1 MEAVPRM
8 PMIWLDLKEAGEFA
22 FNAAVKKF
30 VLKNYGENPENYN
43 EELRKL
49 ELLRQSAVN
58 VPRDFE
64 GCSTLRKYFGQLHY
78 LQSRIPM
85 GAEQEAAVPIVWTE
99 IFSGKTVTHE
109 DIKYEQACI
118 LYNLG
123 ALHSMLGAM
132 DKRVSEEGMKVS
144 CTHFQCAAGAF
155 TYLRDH
161 FPHSYSV
168 DMSHQILNL
177 NINLM
182 LGQAQECLLE
192 KSMLDNRKSFL
203 VARISAQVV
212 DYYKE
217 ACRALENSETASLLG
232 KIQKDWKKLVQMK
245 IYYFAAVA
253 HLHMG
258 KQAEEQQKFGER
270 VIYFQ
275 SALDKL
281 NEAIKLAKGQPE
293 TVQEALR
300 FTMDVIGGKYN
311 SAKKD
316 NDFIYHEA
324 VPALDT
330 LQSVKGAPLV
340 KALPVNPTDPAVTGP
355 DIFAKLV
362 PMAAHEASSLYSEE
376 KAKLLRDVMAKI
388 EAKNEVLDQFMDS
401 MQLDPETV
409 DNLEMYSHIPP
420 ILMEKCAALSVRPD
434 TVKNLVQSM
443 QVLSGVFTDVEASL
457 KEIRDLL
464 EEDEA
469 QERKL
474 QELLGKVPPVQGS
487 PPPPSL
493 GLTEVSKEC
502 SKYMEVH
509 EKASFT
515 NTELHKAMNLH
526 IGNLRLLSGP
536 LEQVRAALPS
546 PALTEDDK
554 LVLQNL
560 KRILAKVQEM
570 RDQRMSLEQQL
581 REMIQ
586 KDDITTSLVTTDRSE
601 MKKLFEEQL
610 KKYDQIKVY
619 LEQNLAAQENVLK
632 ALTDANVKY
641 ATVRK
646 ALAEVEHKWNT
657 TVQTLVASY
666 EAYEDLMK
674 KSQEGKDFYTDLEG
688 KAAKLLEKA
697 RAACQA
703 AEANRQQILEK
714 EMKKQPP
721 PRPTAP
727 KPALQKK
734 PPELEATGLDA
745 GDLPLPLGS
754 LVLPE
759 LPEELRSLPPD
770 VLAGHLARLPPNTL
784 AALATGLRPPEPFL
798 PAARLASAPL
808 QPFAPP
814 RFPGPPALPGHYR
827 LPAAPTVAP
836 GPFPPGGGAPGQ
848 LLQPT
853 APQPAGPPQSSAPAA
868 APQLF
873 PAAPLMRAPLQP
885 GFGGPHVLPPRSSP
899 QHGPAPAASYGLGQ
913 PGVPAPGPL
922 APPTLGPAPV
932 GGPEPA
938 PGARPATTTVDSIQA
953 PISSCTAPPRLPAPP
968 GPFLAPQRPG
978 GGPAPF
984 PYAQGGLQPF
994 GQPAQPPFPPGQH
1007 PHTFAPPTQLQPG
1020 MEMPAR
1026 AQGPQQFPPA
1036 PPFLPPGRAQVP
1048 LPFQPPARPPLPPA
1062 QPQFAQQPFAA
1073 GPGGQPALPPQLY
1086 QLPGQDKLPPQGLAP
1101 PTGALPFPRPPAQSG
1116 PPLHAAL
1123 GGLQP
1128 VPASSPA
1135 LPFCPTS
1142 APPSSQMPSGTIA
1155 LGPPQPTPASQA
1167 GPHHVPPSP
1176 SPGLS
1181 QMPGAVVVQGPLVPS
1196 PAPSPQPALP
1206 MQPPP
1211 LVPGPQRPPPSLTP
1225 GTAPLPQG
1233 PGDVPFQRQSS
1244 CTDDLLSSS
1253 PESQHGGSKAAVG
1266 QPLLQPTKAD
1276 AKEGQKPKAVQLIEN
1291 DPYEKPER
1299 VLRLLA
1305 ELDCFRGLVERL
1317 ERPGPGGGTELDA
1330 VWKELQ
1336 DAQER
1341 DARQLSIA
1349 IARCYSMKNRHQDIM
1364 PYDRNRVVLRS
1375 GKDDYINASRVED
1388 LSPYCPTII
1397 ATQAPLLGTAADFWL
1412 MIYEQKVSVIVML
1425 VSEQE
1430 LDKKVL
1436 RYFPPERGQPMVQG
1450 PITLILTSLKVAP
1463 THVERMITLQ
1473 YRDQSLKRTVVH
1485 LQFTSWPE
1493 LGLPDS
1499 KGSLLRFIQEV
1510 HGHYLHQRPLHTPVV
1525 VHCSSGVGRTGAFC
1539 LLYAAMQELEAGN
1552 GIPDLAQLVKRMRQ
1566 QRKHMLQEKL
1576 HLKFCYEAVLLHAEQ
1591 VLQRH
1596 GVGAPAV
1603 PKATNSASPKVGVLM
1618 GVGGAVPPPELTGP
1632 LSLQLY
1638 FHQDPQDLVLGGDM
1652 PISSIQ
1658 ATIAK
1663 LSIRPAGVSGEP
1675 DPAPPPPDAADT
1687 EVTPVLPDGVMDGVG
1702 TPEPSPPGPPLPEPP
1717 ADPESSNHLAESPEP
1732 PGGQPVA
1739 PPAAPPS
1746 SSLELLASL
1755 TPEAFTLD
1763 ASLKG
1768 KQRMNKQN
1776 FLQAQTG
1783 EGLRGPRPS
1792 DDPLSMLDP
1801 LWTLNKA

>member
-1 MEAVPRM
+1 
-8 PMIWLDLKEAGEFA
+8 
-22 FNAAVKKF
+22 
-30 VLKNYGENPENYN
+30 
-43 EELRKL
+43 
-49 ELLRQSAVN
+49 QSAVN

-85 GAEQEAAVPIVWTE
+85 GAEQEAAVPIAWTE

-132 DKRVSEEGMKVS
+132 DKRVSEE
-144 CTHFQCAAGAF
+144 CAAGAF

-161 FPHSYSV
+161 FPHTYSV

-388 EAKNEVLDQFMDS
+388 EAKNEVLDQFTDS
-401 MQLDPETV
+401 MQLDPDTV
-409 DNLEMYSHIPP
+409 DNLDMYSHIPP

-474 QELLGKVPPVQGS
+474 QELLGKLPAPQGS
-487 PPPPSL
+487 PPPPSSSP
-493 GLTEVSKEC
+493 GLAEVSKEC
-502 SKYMEVH
+502 SKYLEVH

-546 PALTEDDK
+546 PALTEDEK
-554 LVLQNL
+554 QVLQNL
-560 KRILAKVQEM
+560 KRILGKVQEM
-570 RDQRMSLEQQL
+570 RDQRTSLEQQL

-641 ATVRK
+641 AAVRK

-727 KPALQKK
+727 KPALQRKE
-734 PPELEATGLDA
+734 PDAAGLDA
-745 GDLPLPLGS
+745 GDLPPPGS
-754 LVLPE
+754 LVLSE
-759 LPEELRSLPPD
+759 LPEELRSL
-770 VLAGHLARLPPNTL
+770 
-784 AALATGLRPPEPFL
+784 
-798 PAARLASAPL
+798 
-808 QPFAPP
+808 
-814 RFPGPPALPGHYR
+814 
-827 LPAAPTVAP
+827 
-836 GPFPPGGGAPGQ
+836 
-848 LLQPT
+848 
-853 APQPAGPPQSSAPAA
+853 
-868 APQLF
+868 
-873 PAAPLMRAPLQP
+873 
-885 GFGGPHVLPPRSSP
+885 
-899 QHGPAPAASYGLGQ
+899 
-913 PGVPAPGPL
+913 
-922 APPTLGPAPV
+922 
-932 GGPEPA
+932 
-938 PGARPATTTVDSIQA
+938 
-953 PISSCTAPPRLPAPP
+953 
-968 GPFLAPQRPG
+968 
-978 GGPAPF
+978 
-984 PYAQGGLQPF
+984 
-994 GQPAQPPFPPGQH
+994 
-1007 PHTFAPPTQLQPG
+1007 
-1020 MEMPAR
+1020 
-1026 AQGPQQFPPA
+1026 
-1036 PPFLPPGRAQVP
+1036 
-1048 LPFQPPARPPLPPA
+1048 
-1062 QPQFAQQPFAA
+1062 
-1073 GPGGQPALPPQLY
+1073 
-1086 QLPGQDKLPPQGLAP
+1086 
-1101 PTGALPFPRPPAQSG
+1101 
-1116 PPLHAAL
+1116 
-1123 GGLQP
+1123 
-1128 VPASSPA
+1128 
-1135 LPFCPTS
+1135 
-1142 APPSSQMPSGTIA
+1142 
-1155 LGPPQPTPASQA
+1155 
-1167 GPHHVPPSP
+1167 
-1176 SPGLS
+1176 
-1181 QMPGAVVVQGPLVPS
+1181 
-1196 PAPSPQPALP
+1196 
-1206 MQPPP
+1206 
-1211 LVPGPQRPPPSLTP
+1211 
-1225 GTAPLPQG
+1225 
-1233 PGDVPFQRQSS
+1233 
-1244 CTDDLLSSS
+1244 
-1253 PESQHGGSKAAVG
+1253 
-1266 QPLLQPTKAD
+1266 
-1276 AKEGQKPKAVQLIEN
+1276 
-1291 DPYEKPER
+1291 
-1299 VLRLLA
+1299 
-1305 ELDCFRGLVERL
+1305 
-1317 ERPGPGGGTELDA
+1317 
-1330 VWKELQ
+1330 
-1336 DAQER
+1336 
-1341 DARQLSIA
+1341 
-1349 IARCYSMKNRHQDIM
+1349 
-1364 PYDRNRVVLRS
+1364 
-1375 GKDDYINASRVED
+1375 
-1388 LSPYCPTII
+1388 
-1397 ATQAPLLGTAADFWL
+1397 
-1412 MIYEQKVSVIVML
+1412 
-1425 VSEQE
+1425 
-1430 LDKKVL
+1430 
-1436 RYFPPERGQPMVQG
+1436 
-1450 PITLILTSLKVAP
+1450 
-1463 THVERMITLQ
+1463 
-1473 YRDQSLKRTVVH
+1473 
-1485 LQFTSWPE
+1485 
-1493 LGLPDS
+1493 
-1499 KGSLLRFIQEV
+1499 
-1510 HGHYLHQRPLHTPVV
+1510 
-1525 VHCSSGVGRTGAFC
+1525 
-1539 LLYAAMQELEAGN
+1539 
-1552 GIPDLAQLVKRMRQ
+1552 
-1566 QRKHMLQEKL
+1566 
-1576 HLKFCYEAVLLHAEQ
+1576 
-1591 VLQRH
+1591 
-1596 GVGAPAV
+1596 
-1603 PKATNSASPKVGVLM
+1603 
-1618 GVGGAVPPPELTGP
+1618 
-1632 LSLQLY
+1632 
-1638 FHQDPQDLVLGGDM
+1638 
-1652 PISSIQ
+1652 
-1658 ATIAK
+1658 
-1663 LSIRPAGVSGEP
+1663 
-1675 DPAPPPPDAADT
+1675 
-1687 EVTPVLPDGVMDGVG
+1687 
-1702 TPEPSPPGPPLPEPP
+1702 
-1717 ADPESSNHLAESPEP
+1717 
-1732 PGGQPVA
+1732 
-1739 PPAAPPS
+1739 
-1746 SSLELLASL
+1746 
-1755 TPEAFTLD
+1755 
-1763 ASLKG
+1763 
-1768 KQRMNKQN
+1768 
-1776 FLQAQTG
+1776 
-1783 EGLRGPRPS
+1783 
-1792 DDPLSMLDP
+1792 
-1801 LWTLNKA
+1801 

>member
-22 FNAAVKKF
+22 FNAAVKK
-30 VLKNYGENPENYN
+30 
-43 EELRKL
+43 
-49 ELLRQSAVN
+49 SAVN

-85 GAEQEAAVPIVWTE
+85 GAEQEAAVPIAWTE

-132 DKRVSEEGMKVS
+132 DKRVSEE
-144 CTHFQCAAGAF
+144 CAAGAF

-362 PMAAHEASSLYSEE
+362 PMAAHEASSLYSGE

-409 DNLEMYSHIPP
+409 DNLDMYSHIPP

-469 QERKL
+469 QEQKL
-474 QELLGKVPPVQGS
+474 QELLGKVPPPQGS
-487 PPPPSL
+487 PLPLSP
-493 GLTEVSKEC
+493 GLAEVSKEC

-536 LEQVRAALPS
+536 LEQVRAAP
-546 PALTEDDK
+546 PCPPDDK
-554 LVLQNL
+554 QVLQNL

-570 RDQRMSLEQQL
+570 RDQRTSLEQQL

-586 KDDITTSLVTTDRSE
+586 KDDITTSLVTADRSE

-641 ATVRK
+641 AAVRK

-734 PPELEATGLDA
+734 
-745 GDLPLPLGS
+745 
-754 LVLPE
+754 
-759 LPEELRSLPPD
+759 
-770 VLAGHLARLPPNTL
+770 
-784 AALATGLRPPEPFL
+784 
-798 PAARLASAPL
+798 
-808 QPFAPP
+808 
-814 RFPGPPALPGHYR
+814 
-827 LPAAPTVAP
+827 
-836 GPFPPGGGAPGQ
+836 
-848 LLQPT
+848 
-853 APQPAGPPQSSAPAA
+853 
-868 APQLF
+868 
-873 PAAPLMRAPLQP
+873 
-885 GFGGPHVLPPRSSP
+885 
-899 QHGPAPAASYGLGQ
+899 
-913 PGVPAPGPL
+913 
-922 APPTLGPAPV
+922 
-932 GGPEPA
+932 
-938 PGARPATTTVDSIQA
+938 
-953 PISSCTAPPRLPAPP
+953 
-968 GPFLAPQRPG
+968 
-978 GGPAPF
+978 
-984 PYAQGGLQPF
+984 
-994 GQPAQPPFPPGQH
+994 
-1007 PHTFAPPTQLQPG
+1007 
-1020 MEMPAR
+1020 
-1026 AQGPQQFPPA
+1026 
-1036 PPFLPPGRAQVP
+1036 
-1048 LPFQPPARPPLPPA
+1048 
-1062 QPQFAQQPFAA
+1062 
-1073 GPGGQPALPPQLY
+1073 
-1086 QLPGQDKLPPQGLAP
+1086 
-1101 PTGALPFPRPPAQSG
+1101 
-1116 PPLHAAL
+1116 
-1123 GGLQP
+1123 
-1128 VPASSPA
+1128 
-1135 LPFCPTS
+1135 
-1142 APPSSQMPSGTIA
+1142 
-1155 LGPPQPTPASQA
+1155 
-1167 GPHHVPPSP
+1167 
-1176 SPGLS
+1176 
-1181 QMPGAVVVQGPLVPS
+1181 
-1196 PAPSPQPALP
+1196 
-1206 MQPPP
+1206 
-1211 LVPGPQRPPPSLTP
+1211 
-1225 GTAPLPQG
+1225 
-1233 PGDVPFQRQSS
+1233 
-1244 CTDDLLSSS
+1244 
-1253 PESQHGGSKAAVG
+1253 
-1266 QPLLQPTKAD
+1266 
-1276 AKEGQKPKAVQLIEN
+1276 
-1291 DPYEKPER
+1291 
-1299 VLRLLA
+1299 
-1305 ELDCFRGLVERL
+1305 
-1317 ERPGPGGGTELDA
+1317 
-1330 VWKELQ
+1330 
-1336 DAQER
+1336 
-1341 DARQLSIA
+1341 
-1349 IARCYSMKNRHQDIM
+1349 
-1364 PYDRNRVVLRS
+1364 
-1375 GKDDYINASRVED
+1375 
-1388 LSPYCPTII
+1388 
-1397 ATQAPLLGTAADFWL
+1397 
-1412 MIYEQKVSVIVML
+1412 
-1425 VSEQE
+1425 
-1430 LDKKVL
+1430 
-1436 RYFPPERGQPMVQG
+1436 
-1450 PITLILTSLKVAP
+1450 
-1463 THVERMITLQ
+1463 
-1473 YRDQSLKRTVVH
+1473 
-1485 LQFTSWPE
+1485 
-1493 LGLPDS
+1493 
-1499 KGSLLRFIQEV
+1499 
-1510 HGHYLHQRPLHTPVV
+1510 
-1525 VHCSSGVGRTGAFC
+1525 
-1539 LLYAAMQELEAGN
+1539 
-1552 GIPDLAQLVKRMRQ
+1552 
-1566 QRKHMLQEKL
+1566 
-1576 HLKFCYEAVLLHAEQ
+1576 
-1591 VLQRH
+1591 
-1596 GVGAPAV
+1596 
-1603 PKATNSASPKVGVLM
+1603 
-1618 GVGGAVPPPELTGP
+1618 
-1632 LSLQLY
+1632 
-1638 FHQDPQDLVLGGDM
+1638 
-1652 PISSIQ
+1652 
-1658 ATIAK
+1658 
-1663 LSIRPAGVSGEP
+1663 
-1675 DPAPPPPDAADT
+1675 
-1687 EVTPVLPDGVMDGVG
+1687 
-1702 TPEPSPPGPPLPEPP
+1702 
-1717 ADPESSNHLAESPEP
+1717 
-1732 PGGQPVA
+1732 
-1739 PPAAPPS
+1739 
-1746 SSLELLASL
+1746 
-1755 TPEAFTLD
+1755 
-1763 ASLKG
+1763 
-1768 KQRMNKQN
+1768 
-1776 FLQAQTG
+1776 
-1783 EGLRGPRPS
+1783 
-1792 DDPLSMLDP
+1792 
-1801 LWTLNKA
+1801 